1 MLIRDDFP
9 TLDLPMK
16 ANSGL
21 SDVGQ
26 RAGSVLLTTKLADL
40 IITAQKYQF
49 IRGLQSRVGI
59 FPHFRTVRFACLAL
73 VLIRLIYNP
82 ENALAQGKDPDYTNA
97 RILQLQLRFD
107 SAQLLYNRCRQRY
120 AMDSSTLV
128 IVDKRI
134 AECSFGM
141 AALKHPRNFVI
152 TNLGPS
158 VNSPFEDYAPVISR
172 AEDVL
177 IFTSR
182 RPEGNIST
190 NMDESGK
197 YFEDVFITQRKE
209 GVWQPARNVGAPVN
223 TPYHDSD
230 IALSADGSMLLL
242 YGEQQEGDILISH
255 KRNGRWTAPSA
266 LPFPVNTKYRESSAC
281 FSPDENSLFVASER
295 PGGFG
300 GLDIY
305 KISQLQD
312 GRWSDAIN
320 LGPVINTKWDE
331 DSPFADY
338 DDNTLYF
345 SSSGHSSMGG
355 FDIFKTLKQGNG
367 WTMPEN
373 LGYPINTPG
382 HDSYFI
388 SAPDGRR
395 AYYSSSRA
403 GGSGE
408 DDIYEITLPE
418 ELRRVSPEP
427 EVINDNSAPDENKSP
442 LKLIVYFNPAS
453 SVLSLKES
461 ARLAEWWGKVSW
473 PKSTKVRVEGHT
485 DAIGGSYSN
494 LRLSSDRVDTV
505 VKWLIAHGLQTSS
518 AEKKSWGEQK
528 PAATNDD
535 EREGRE
541 LNRRV
546 EITINQN

>member
-1 MLIRDDFP
+1 M
-9 TLDLPMK
+9 
-16 ANSGL
+16 
-21 SDVGQ
+21 
-26 RAGSVLLTTKLADL
+26 
-40 IITAQKYQF
+40 
-49 IRGLQSRVGI
+49 RGLQVLIGI
-59 FPHFRTVRFACLAL
+59 FPQIRSVRIAFIAL
-73 VLIRLIYNP
+73 VLMRFICTPVY
-82 ENALAQGKDPDYTNA
+82 ALAQGKDPDYAKA
-97 RILQLQLRFD
+97 RIFQLQLRFD
-107 SAQLLYNRCRQRY
+107 SAQVFYNRCRDRY
-120 AMDSSTLV
+120 AMDSSALM
-128 IVDKRI
+128 IIDKRI
-134 AECSFGM
+134 AECSFGNS
-141 AALKHPRNFVI
+141 AIRHPRNFVI
-152 TNLGPS
+152 TNLGPA

-182 RPEGNIST
+182 RPDGNVS
-190 NMDESGK
+190 MKKDESGK
-197 YFEDVFITQRKE
+197 YFEDVFIAQRKE
-209 GVWQPARNVGAPVN
+209 GIWRSARNAGPPIN

-242 YGEQQEGDILISH
+242 YGEQQEGDILISY
-255 KRNGRWTAPSA
+255 KRNDRWTAPAA

-281 FSPDENSLFVASER
+281 FSPDENSLYVASER

-305 KISQLQD
+305 KISQLQN
-312 GRWSDAIN
+312 GRWSDPIN

-338 DDNTLYF
+338 DDKTLYF

-355 FDIFKTLKQGNG
+355 FDIFKTTNLVKA
-367 WTMPEN
+367 WTEPEN

-382 HDSYFI
+382 HDNYFI

-403 GGSGE
+403 GGTGE

-418 ELRRVSPEP
+418 ELRRVAPAPE
-427 EVINDNSAPDENKSP
+427 EITDNSSPDKKMES
-442 LKLIVYFNPAS
+442 LKLIVYFSPAS
-453 SVLSLKES
+453 SVLSGNQS
-461 ARLAEWWGKVSW
+461 ARLADWWRQRSW
-473 PKSTKVRVEGHT
+473 TKGATIRVEGHA

-494 LRLSSDRVDTV
+494 LRLSSERVDAV
-505 VKWLIAHGLQTSS
+505 VKWLTDHGLPASA
-518 AEKKSWGEQK
+518 AEKKAWGEQK

-546 EITINQN
+546 EITIKNQN